1 MRDSTASGPL
11 PSQLLQERYGR
22 GYFHGENSGFA
33 REGYGTVHATWQH
46 WMPFLREQL
55 GTGARLLDLGCAY
68 GFLVVEALDAGFD
81 AIGVDASRF
90 AIGEAAAWARPA
102 VGRLL
107 AAHAERVPFADAS
120 FDVVT
125 CFEVLN
131 SDSIADWQ
139 AVLRELSR
147 VLRPDGV
154 LVLREPAF
162 MALFGSHD
170 VVVHT
175 ARRFRRRP
183 LRAAVSAA
191 GLCVERCSYQN
202 TVTFF
207 PALAIRSFQR
217 FRGLQGRTHVA
228 DFAKGDTV
236 LGPLL
241 AAWLRFEGWWLARAR
256 LPFGSS
262 VLCVA
267 RKPRRGP
274 T

>member
-1 MRDSTASGPL
+1 MQPEQYPLMRAEEERHWWYRGNRSVVRA
-11 PSQLLQERYGR
+11 LLGR
-22 GYFHGENSGFA
+22 FA
-33 REGYGTVHATWQH
+33 PR
-46 WMPFLREQL
+46 
-55 GTGARLLDLGCAY
+55 GARLR
-68 GFLVVEALDAGFD
+68 LDAGCGTGKNLD
-81 AIGVDASRF
+81 AFADFGASFGIDCDGAAVRF
-90 AIGEAAAWARPA
+90 SRERGCPRVARA
-102 VGRLL
+102 SVTAL
-107 AAHAERVPFADAS
+107 PFADAS

-125 CFEVLN
+125 CFEVLH

-139 AVLRELSR
+139 AVLGELSR